1 MLIGDYK
8 VMKIID
14 IKTRQIETVFISD
27 IPINVI
33 LSINDLIVIGLKNGK
48 IQLTDVKGLEQYNQI
63 ENKNKDIMEELD
75 IKKN

>member
-1 MLIGDYK
+1 
-8 VMKIID
+8 MKIID